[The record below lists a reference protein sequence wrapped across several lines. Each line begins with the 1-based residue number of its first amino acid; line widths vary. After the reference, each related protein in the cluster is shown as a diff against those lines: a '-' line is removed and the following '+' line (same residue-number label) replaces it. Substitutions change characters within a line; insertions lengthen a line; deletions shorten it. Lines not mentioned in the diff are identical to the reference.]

1 MSTDFTALNNRS
13 RRRKDNDAM
22 ASKHILLISQ
32 YFHPETF
39 RVNDMACEWV
49 KRGYKVTVLTGIP
62 NYPMGKYFDGYDK
75 KHRTRETWNG
85 VNIIRI
91 PLVARGN
98 SSNKLLN
105 AAGMAANYFSFVRS
119 GKKWVKSQEAADLHV
134 DLVFTVE
141 VSPMTQAMIGVWY
154 GQKYNVPT
162 FLYVQDLWPENVE
175 TVTGIHNKLI
185 ISPIDR
191 MVDKIYRETGTIFT
205 TSPSFVNAIVNR
217 KVPVNKEKVYYWPQ
231 YAEEFYRPMEPVS
244 VDGIDRND
252 GCYKIAFTG
261 NIGTAQGLDVLPKAA
276 VMLKDEKVKFII
288 VGDGRYQ
295 PEFERQ
301 IDERSVRSSFVMIS
315 RVPAER
321 VPEILSNV
329 DAGFISFNKT
339 SLWENTIPAKLQSY
353 MACGKAI
360 IASASGETKRVI
372 DEAACGVCTEIG
384 NAEKLADGIR
394 NMMKA
399 DSAKMGMNARAYFED
414 HFDKKKLMDEMDLFI
429 DNM

>member
-1 MSTDFTALNNRS
+1 
-13 RRRKDNDAM
+13 M
-22 ASKHILLISQ
+22 AKHILLISQ
-32 YFHPETF
+32 YFYPETF

-62 NYPMGKYFDGYDK
+62 NYPMGKYFDGYDR

-105 AAGMAANYFSFVRS
+105 AVGMAANYFSFVRS
-119 GKKWVKSQEAADLHV
+119 GKKWVRSKEAAELHA

-154 GQKYNVPT
+154 GQRYNVPT
-162 FLYVQDLWPENVE
+162 YLYVQDLWPENVE
-175 TVTGIHNKLI
+175 TVTGIHNRAI
-185 ISPIDR
+185 IGPIDR

-205 TSPSFVNAIVNR
+205 TSPSFVKAIVER
-217 KVPVNKEKVYYWPQ
+217 RVPVDKNKVHYWPQ
-231 YAEEFYRPMEPVS
+231 YAEEFYRPLPPQYIKEIP
-244 VDGIDRND
+244 ND
-252 GCYKIAFTG
+252 DNYKIAFTG

-276 VMLKDEKVKFII
+276 ELLRDESIMFVI

-295 PEFERQ
+295 SEFERQ
-301 IDERSVRSSFVMIS
+301 IDEKGVRNKFIMIP
-315 RVPAER
+315 RVPAEQ
-321 VPEILSNV
+321 VPVILSGC

-339 SLWENTIPAKLQSY
+339 PLWENTIPAKLQSY
-353 MACGKAI
+353 IACGKAI

-372 DEAACGVCTEIG
+372 EEAGCGVCCEIG
-384 NAEKLADGIR
+384 NAEALANGIR
-394 NMMKA
+394 QLMKL
-399 DSAKMGMNARAYFED
+399 DTRELGKRSREYFEA
-414 HFDKKKLMDEMDLFI
+414 HFDKKKLMDEMEEFI
-429 DNM
+429 GAAAE

>member
-1 MSTDFTALNNRS
+1 M
-13 RRRKDNDAM
+13 
-22 ASKHILLISQ
+22 KHILLISQ

-62 NYPMGKYFDGYDK
+62 NYPMGKYFPGYDR
-75 KHRTRETWNG
+75 KHRIRELWNG

-91 PLVARGN
+91 PLIARGN

-105 AAGMAANYFSFVRS
+105 AIGMTANYLSFIVSGHKWVRS
-119 GKKWVKSQEAADLHV
+119 REAADLKV

-141 VSPMTQAMIGVWY
+141 VSPMTQALIGVWY
-154 GQKYNVPT
+154 SKRYNVPS

-185 ISPIDR
+185 IGPIDR
-191 MVDKIYRETGTIFT
+191 MVDKIYRETGEIFT
-205 TSPSFVNAIVNR
+205 TSPSFVKAIVGRRVPVDER
-217 KVPVNKEKVYYWPQ
+217 KVHYWPQ
-231 YAEEFYRPMEPVS
+231 YAEEFYKPLPPVP
-244 VDGIDRND
+244 VKEIDQND

-276 VMLKDEKVKFII
+276 SLLRDDKVKFVI

-295 PEFERQ
+295 AEFERQ
-301 IDERSVRSSFVMIS
+301 IDSLGVRDKFIMIP
-315 RVPAER
+315 RIPAEQI
-321 VPEILSNV
+321 PEILSNA

-339 SLWENTIPAKLQSY
+339 PLWENTIPAKLQSY

-360 IASASGETKRVI
+360 IASASGETDRI
-372 DEAACGVCTEIG
+372 ITEAGCGVCCEIG
-384 NAEKLADGIR
+384 NAEALSYGVRKLAS
-394 NMMKA
+394 M
-399 DSAKMGMNARAYFED
+399 DSKELGHKARAYFD
-414 HFDKKKLMDEMDLFI
+414 AHFNKIILMDEI
-429 DNM
+429 DVWLRSRT

>member
-1 MSTDFTALNNRS
+1 
-13 RRRKDNDAM
+13 M
-22 ASKHILLISQ
+22 ADSKPHILLISQ

-62 NYPMGKYFDGYDK
+62 NYPMGKFYEGYDK

-91 PLVARGN
+91 PLVPRGN
-98 SSNKLLN
+98 SSNKIIN

-119 GKKWVKSQEAADLHV
+119 GKKWVKSKEAADLHV
-134 DLVFTVE
+134 DLVFTFE

-154 GQKYNVPT
+154 GERFNVPT

-175 TVTGIHNKLI
+175 KVTGIHNKLI
-185 ISPIDR
+185 IGPIDK
-191 MVDKIYRETGTIFT
+191 MVDKIYKETGTIFT
-205 TSPSFVNAIVNR
+205 TSPSFAKAIVNR
-217 KVPVNKEKVYYWPQ
+217 RIPVDKNKVHYWPQ
-231 YAEEFYRPMEPVS
+231 YAEEFYRPMELVAVEGIS
-244 VDGIDRND
+244 VDNS
-252 GCYKIAFTG
+252 YKIAFTG
-261 NIGTAQGLDVLPKAA
+261 NIGMAQGLDVLPKAA
-276 VMLKDEKVKFII
+276 KLLKDENMKFVI

-301 IDERSVRSSFVMIS
+301 IDELGIKEKFIMIP

-339 SLWENTIPAKLQSY
+339 HLWENTIPAKLQSY

-360 IASASGETKRVI
+360 IASASGETERVI
-372 DEAACGVCTEIG
+372 TEAGCGVCCEIG
-384 NAEKLADGIR
+384 DSAALAEGIR
-394 NMMKA
+394 AMMRSDSKIMGTKA
-399 DSAKMGMNARAYFED
+399 REYFEEK
-414 HFDKKKLMDEMDLFI
+414 FDKKKLMDKMDEYI
-429 DNM
+429 GGKRKWTTP